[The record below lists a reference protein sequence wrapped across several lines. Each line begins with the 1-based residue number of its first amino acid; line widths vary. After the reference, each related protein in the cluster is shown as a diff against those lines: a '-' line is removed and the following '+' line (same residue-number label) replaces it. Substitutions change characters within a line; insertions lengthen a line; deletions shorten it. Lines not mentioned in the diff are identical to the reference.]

1 MHVYGIQ
8 WLLHKRNHESA
19 VEGCLIVAHSVLYL
33 TAVLLVLSPLKALAF
48 IVVQQSVFSIYLGC
62 SFAPNHKGMPTIDA
76 DAKMTFAQRQVIT
89 ARNVVGGRFTN
100 FMLGGLNY
108 QIEHHLFPT
117 MPRPNL
123 AEHKASFER
132 FASRANSGTPRTL
145 CSVHTARPSA
155 TSQQPVQSRLKVL
168 NPALPW
174 SSRRGSI
181 ERRLT
186 ATSLGSKTSLIDK
199 TRRQTS
205 VRVTAW
211 PARAR
216 PANRPA
222 CRSILE
228 SRLLLSAD
236 AVAVFASG
244 PAARSALAFHKFLPG
259 PANAALPGRLLFG
272 SFDPADELIAGQR
285 RDVLP
290 CIECLRVSDQRAAQ
304 VSWKLVHYSPGHLRL
319 AHTYPT

>member
-123 AEHKASFER
+123 ARAQSIVRAFCLKSELGYSEDTLLGSYRQTIRYLAAASAV
-132 FASRANSGTPRTL
+132 ASEGAQPRA
-145 CSVHTARPSA
+145 AM
-155 TSQQPVQSRLKVL
+155 VQS
-168 NPALPW
+168 
-174 SSRRGSI
+174 
-181 ERRLT
+181 
-186 ATSLGSKTSLIDK
+186 
-199 TRRQTS
+199 
-205 VRVTAW
+205 
-211 PARAR
+211 
-216 PANRPA
+216 
-222 CRSILE
+222 
-228 SRLLLSAD
+228 
-236 AVAVFASG
+236 
-244 PAARSALAFHKFLPG
+244 
-259 PANAALPGRLLFG
+259 
-272 SFDPADELIAGQR
+272 
-285 RDVLP
+285 
-290 CIECLRVSDQRAAQ
+290 
-304 VSWKLVHYSPGHLRL
+304 
-319 AHTYPT
+319 